1 MCYTSRNSQPQGNV
15 NLLPAAYSITLALI
29 GASFVLGG
37 FLSLIP
43 GPKRV
48 GVVLILIGLAFGAAG
63 YYVW

>member
-1 MCYTSRNSQPQGNV
+1 V
-15 NLLPAAYSITLALI
+15 NLPVLVTPITLALI

-48 GVVLILIGLAFGAAG
+48 AVVLILSGLGFIGAG